1 MGTPCT
7 ITLYANSEPEAASAC
22 TQAFQYIAS
31 IDDMLSD
38 YRENS
43 EAMRVFR
50 GAPGEWHPVSPD
62 LAAILAGCQT
72 MHEKTDGAF
81 DPTLGPLTQ
90 LWRATRHSQELP
102 DPQTLEAARAR
113 SGMHHLEIDP
123 ARRLIRFDRA
133 GMRPDF
139 GAVGKG
145 LAADGAMVVLGASG
159 HPVSLIDFGGDLLA
173 GDPPPGSPAGWRV
186 EIRDG
191 LDQPYTLNLANMALA
206 TSGDLEQFVEIQGI
220 RYSHIIDPH
229 TGLGLTER
237 RAATVV
243 AQSAA
248 LADALASAACVLGP
262 DAIADLER
270 EFPDVIIR
278 LSVRD

>member
-7 ITLYANSEPEAASAC
+7 ITLYANSEPQAAAASAR
-22 TQAFQYIAS
+22 AFEHIAALEAT
-31 IDDMLSD
+31 LSD

-50 GAPGEWHPVSPD
+50 KAPGEWHQISSD
-62 LAAILAGCQT
+62 LATILAGCQIL
-72 MHEKTDGAF
+72 HEKTGGAF

-90 LWRATRHSQELP
+90 LWRTTSRTGQLP

-113 SGMHHLEIDP
+113 SGMHHIEIDR
-123 ARRLIRFDRA
+123 ARSIIRFDRV

-145 LAADGAMVVLGASG
+145 LAADGAMVVLSASG
-159 HPVSLIDFGGDLLA
+159 HPAALIDFGGDLLA
-173 GDPPPGSPAGWRV
+173 GDPPPGSPDGWRID
-186 EIRDG
+186 IRDG
-191 LDQPYTLNLANMALA
+191 IGRPYTLNLANMAIA
-206 TSGDLEQFVEIQGI
+206 TSGDLEQFVQIGSV
-220 RYSHIIDPH
+220 RYSHIIDPR
-229 TGLGLTER
+229 TGLGLTTR
-237 RAATVV
+237 RAATVI

-262 DAIADLER
+262 EGLPDLEQS
-270 EFPDVIIR
+270 FPDVIIK
-278 LSVRD
+278 LSVAD